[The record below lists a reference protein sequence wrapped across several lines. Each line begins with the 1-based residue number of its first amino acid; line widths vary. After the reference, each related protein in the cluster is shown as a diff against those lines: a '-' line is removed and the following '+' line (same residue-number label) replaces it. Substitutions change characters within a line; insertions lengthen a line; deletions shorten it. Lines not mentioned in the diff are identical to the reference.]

1 MIMEKRIFKIYS
13 ILLIVFLLL
22 ALVFYL
28 IGGEQIK
35 VREEASQDF
44 TPAGVLQEVS
54 EGTVINQTFTVHTHT
69 LEKIT
74 FLIGTYNRKNSGIWE
89 AVISDEATGEILETT
104 LIDTSLLTGDTYYEW
119 PLTAPVQ
126 KAKGKAYSFT
136 VKSKCRIGEA
146 PTLYYSLPENTP
158 SMSLNING
166 TPQNQILCFR
176 YVGSH
181 FFFIGMN
188 FWQCIFGSAWI
199 ILLDGFWC
207 LYRQRKGKN
216 TVILILLSVWEKYRF
231 LIRQLVA
238 RDFKTKYKRSILGY
252 LWSFLNPLLT
262 MAVQYIVFSTLF
274 RSDIKNF
281 PVYLLTGIILF
292 NFFSEAVGQG
302 LISIVANAALITKV
316 YVPKYIYPST
326 KVISCAIN
334 LLISI
339 IPLLIVTILTG
350 TRITPAIFLLPFV
363 LLCLL
368 IFCVGMSLALSSA
381 MVFFRDTQYLWGIAS
396 LIWTYATPLFYPE
409 SIIPDRFQFILKV
422 NPMYYFIRFARTIL
436 IDGIS
441 PDPTLYAYC
450 ILSAALALITGSLI
464 FKKAQDKFVLFI

>member
-1 MIMEKRIFKIYS
+1 MKKRIFKIYS
-13 ILLIVFLLL
+13 VLLIVFLFL
-22 ALVFYL
+22 ALLFYL

-35 VREEASQDF
+35 VREEASPDLA
-44 TPAGVLQEVS
+44 PAGVLQEIS
-54 EGTVINQTFTVHTHT
+54 EGTVISQTFTVQTHT
-69 LEKIT
+69 LDKVT
-74 FLIGTYNRKNSGIWE
+74 FLIGTYDRKNSGILE
-89 AVISDEATGEILETT
+89 AAIIDEATGEIWETAF
-104 LIDTSLLTGDTYYEW
+104 IDASLLPNDTYYEW
-119 PLTAPVQ
+119 PLTTPVQ
-126 KAKGKAYSFT
+126 GAKGKTFSFT
-136 VKSKCRIGEA
+136 LKSRCPVGEA
-146 PTLYYSLPENTP
+146 PTLYYTMPENVP

-166 TPQNQILCFR
+166 VPQDQLLCFR
-176 YVGSH
+176 YVGNH
-181 FFFIGMN
+181 LFFIGMN
-188 FWQCIFGSAWI
+188 FWQCIFGGALI
-199 ILLDGFWC
+199 ILLNGFWT
-207 LYRQRKGKN
+207 LYRQSKGKN
-216 TVILILLSVWEKYRF
+216 TVILILVSVWEKYRF
-231 LIRQLVA
+231 LIKQLVA

-350 TRITPAIFLLPFV
+350 TRITLAIFLLPFV

-368 IFCVGMSLALSSA
+368 VFCIGMSLALSSA
-381 MVFFRDTQYLWGIAS
+381 MVFFRDTQYLWGIAC

-422 NPMYYFIRFARTIL
+422 NPMYYFVRFARTIL

-450 ILSAALALITGSLI
+450 ILSAALALVIGSFI

>member
-1 MIMEKRIFKIYS
+1 MEKRIFKIYS
-13 ILLIVFLLL
+13 VLLIVFLSL
-22 ALVFYL
+22 ALLFYL

-35 VREEASQDF
+35 VREEASPDL
-44 TPAGVLQEVS
+44 TPAGTLQEIS
-54 EGTVINQTFTVHTHT
+54 EGTVINQTFTVQTHT
-69 LEKIT
+69 LEKVT
-74 FLIGTYNRKNSGIWE
+74 FLIGTYDRKNSGILE
-89 AVISDEATGEILETT
+89 AAIIDEATGEILETT
-104 LIDTSLLTGDTYYEW
+104 FIDTSLLSNDTYYEW
-119 PLTAPVQ
+119 PLTTPVQ
-126 KAKGKAYSFT
+126 EAEGKTFSFT
-136 VKSKCRIGEA
+136 LKSRCPVGEA
-146 PTLYYSLPENTP
+146 PTLYYTLSENAP

-166 TPQNQILCFR
+166 ISQDQILCFR

-181 FFFIGMN
+181 RFFIGMN
-188 FWQCIFGSAWI
+188 FWQCTFGGALI
-199 ILLDGFWC
+199 ILLNGFWT
-207 LYRQRKGKN
+207 LYRQSEGKN
-216 TVILILLSVWEKYRF
+216 TVILILVSVWEKYRF
-231 LIRQLVA
+231 LIKQLVA

-368 IFCVGMSLALSSA
+368 VFCIGMSLALSSA
-381 MVFFRDTQYLWGIAS
+381 MVFFRDTQYLWGIAC

-409 SIIPDRFQFILKV
+409 SIIPGRFQFILKM
-422 NPMYYFIRFARTIL
+422 NPMYYFVRFARTIL

-450 ILSAALALITGSLI
+450 ILSAALALVTGSFI

>member
-1 MIMEKRIFKIYS
+1 M
-13 ILLIVFLLL
+13 
-22 ALVFYL
+22 
-28 IGGEQIK
+28 
-35 VREEASQDF
+35 
-44 TPAGVLQEVS
+44 
-54 EGTVINQTFTVHTHT
+54 
-69 LEKIT
+69 
-74 FLIGTYNRKNSGIWE
+74 
-89 AVISDEATGEILETT
+89 
-104 LIDTSLLTGDTYYEW
+104 
-119 PLTAPVQ
+119 
-126 KAKGKAYSFT
+126 
-136 VKSKCRIGEA
+136 
-146 PTLYYSLPENTP
+146 
-158 SMSLNING
+158 
-166 TPQNQILCFR
+166 
-176 YVGSH
+176 
-181 FFFIGMN
+181 
-188 FWQCIFGSAWI
+188 
-199 ILLDGFWC
+199 
-207 LYRQRKGKN
+207 
-216 TVILILLSVWEKYRF
+216 ILILVSVWEKYRF
-231 LIRQLVA
+231 LIKQLVA

-350 TRITPAIFLLPFV
+350 TRITLAIFLLPFV

-368 IFCVGMSLALSSA
+368 VFCIGMSLALSSA
-381 MVFFRDTQYLWGIAS
+381 MVFFRDTQYLWGIAC

-422 NPMYYFIRFARTIL
+422 NPMYYFVRFARTIL

-450 ILSAALALITGSLI
+450 ILSAALALVIGSFI